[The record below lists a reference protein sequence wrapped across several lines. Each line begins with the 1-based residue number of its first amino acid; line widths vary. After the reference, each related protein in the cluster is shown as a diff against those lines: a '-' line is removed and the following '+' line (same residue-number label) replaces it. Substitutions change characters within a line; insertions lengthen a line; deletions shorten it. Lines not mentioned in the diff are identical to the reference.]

1 MVPFVIRPTRSPA
14 RAARHVDRLRH
25 HLVIQPA
32 AGRPLAERRRHA
44 LRQLLFAWPSARDAT
59 AAAVPGSRKLACCPR
74 TPAIP
79 QPCRR
84 ELPPSKPPASATKHH
99 LSSRL
104 PPKGCPRSTQ
114 ARPARFAA
122 VQLIACGKSGGET
135 FPLSVG
141 FSSLRGLISADTRSP
156 ALHGIIDAG
165 SPAPHC
171 TIITSLAAP
180 GTATRGCNTGP
191 LIAVSVSIQRLYE
204 RFF

>member
-84 ELPPSKPPASATKHH
+84 ELPPRSEEHTSELQSLRHLVCRLLLENKKIHSAATRVQISRPAS
-99 LSSRL
+99 LVL
-104 PPKGCPRSTQ
+104 
-114 ARPARFAA
+114 
-122 VQLIACGKSGGET
+122 
-135 FPLSVG
+135 
-141 FSSLRGLISADTRSP
+141 
-156 ALHGIIDAG
+156 
-165 SPAPHC
+165 
-171 TIITSLAAP
+171 SLAN
-180 GTATRGCNTGP
+180 TRC
-191 LIAVSVSIQRLYE
+191 
-204 RFF
+204 